1 MIMDLILFL
10 WIVGAIGFAFWM
22 MNREGDD

>member
-10 WIVGAIGFAFWM
+10 WIVGAIGFTFWM
-22 MNREGDD
+22 MNRGGDD

>member
-10 WIVGAIGFAFWM
+10 WIVGAIGIACWM
-22 MNREGDD
+22 MSRGGDD

>member
-1 MIMDLILFL
+1 MDLILFL

-22 MNREGDD
+22 MNRGGDD